1 MELKERKR
9 KKAKSKPK
17 FQSHLYGIESFLIN
31 TVRICLMSFNRTF
44 MELKAILRSSV
55 SCRFAVSIAPLW
67 NWKRQCSMTICGT
80 TRRFQSHLY
89 GIESNSQIRGQH
101 RERNVSIA
109 PLWNWKWLWLW
120 SMGCRRLFQSHLYGI
135 ERRKNFKI
143 LIEYLCFNRTFME
156 LKATYF
162 QVADGKVSFQSHLYG
177 IERWAERL
185 VRGKTLSFNRTFME
199 LKVMRS
205 TASMCFFVVSIAP
218 LWNWKRTRRK
228 RRR

>member
-89 GIESNSQIRGQH
+89 GIE
-101 RERNVSIA
+101 
-109 PLWNWKWLWLW
+109 
-120 SMGCRRLFQSHLYGI
+120 
-135 ERRKNFKI
+135 RRKNFKI

-199 LKVMRS
+199 LKVVRS